1 MRATRPQRLG
11 LYSRRM
17 PAVKTGTL
25 EGLPGGAMIAARHLV
40 LAVAFAAACAGAQA
54 PSPGVPAGTA
64 PAGAG
69 AAPAG
74 AGAIFGIVVNHQ
86 GVRLP
91 EQIVAVGGRR
101 TTSDGEGRFSLADVP
116 ATYDLIVAKPDG
128 DLVTI
133 YQGISRRDPR
143 VVHIALH
150 EPPPDHRAQIVGSL
164 AGGEWAGTSSL
175 ITFTSARARPV
186 SFPVSARWKAAGA
199 GQGEYGPIIVP
210 WSGADTIEVQVV
222 ALLRNTPETPGAQ
235 PTALSAWFAT
245 KSLTLRA
252 GETATVDLEPGKV
265 PVVRRR
271 FPRIVKQS
279 KTHPYHDIFAYS
291 ENYEIPGNGHVFFAE
306 PGGKHSESPAHFPKD
321 LTTWDREVADLSAFG
336 LRLCGKA
343 DEYDPWLHTSTR
355 LCDFALDEARTM
367 TLPAPPSFSAPAR
380 GAKATAGMKFAW
392 SAVPKAVYRVGL
404 YPSRPD
410 GDNFNSKI
418 DIGKTNPIIVV
429 FTTQT
434 TVSWPDL
441 AGLGIP
447 WGKKRVGHTAS
458 LAVMGPFL
466 SMDELV
472 APGLEAVAPRERW
485 ESESNCLN
493 LVIPVDGGYVDVPA
507 DKLHI
512 CSPEFFRADM

>member
-1 MRATRPQRLG
+1 
-11 LYSRRM
+11 M

-25 EGLPGGAMIAARHLV
+25 EGLPGGAMIASRHLV
-40 LAVAFAAACAGAQA
+40 LAVAFGAACAGAQA

-69 AAPAG
+69 A
-74 AGAIFGIVVNHQ
+74 ISGIVVNHQ

-101 TTSDGEGRFSLADVP
+101 TTTNGEGRFSLADVP

-143 VVHIALH
+143 VVHTALH
-150 EPPPDHRAQIVGSL
+150 ERAPDHRAQIVGSL
-164 AGGEWAGTSSL
+164 AGGEWTGTSAL

-186 SFPVSARWKAAGA
+186 NFPDSARWKAAGA
-199 GQGEYGPIIVP
+199 GRGEYGPIIVP

-222 ALLRNTPETPGAQ
+222 ALLRNTPETPGTK

-245 KSLTLRA
+245 KRLTLHA

-279 KTHPYHDIFAYS
+279 ETHPYHDIFAYS
-291 ENYEIPGNGHVFFAE
+291 ENYEIPGNGHVFFVE
-306 PGGKHSESPAHFPKD
+306 PGGKNSESPAHFPKD

-336 LRLCGKA
+336 LRLCGEA
-343 DEYDPWLHTSTR
+343 EEYDPWLHTSTR
-355 LCDFALDEARTM
+355 LCDFAPDEARTM

-380 GAKATAGMKFAW
+380 GAKATGEMKFAW
-392 SAVPKAVYRVGL
+392 SAVPNAVYRVSL
-404 YPSRPD
+404 DPLRPD
-410 GDNFNSKI
+410 GGNFNSKI
-418 DIGKTNPIIVV
+418 EIGKTNPRMVV

-447 WGKKRVGHTAS
+447 WGKKRVGHVAS

-485 ESESNCLN
+485 ESESDCLN
-493 LVIPVDGGYVDVPA
+493 LVIPGDGGSVDVPA
-507 DKLHI
+507 DETRI
-512 CSPEFFRADM
+512 CSPEFFRTDM